1 MLEKLRNNSSLVRF
15 RQRLQRNKPFK
26 SSQTNWYDFLKDIL
40 NKLGSTD
47 LSERAA
53 AVSFNLFL
61 AVFPA
66 IIFLFTLIP
75 YVPIND
81 LEGQIM
87 DLLRR
92 VIPTGTF
99 EWVETT
105 IRDIINQQRSGV
117 LSFGFLLTIYASTN
131 GMFALMNAFNHSHET
146 SNRRGFLKTRLIA
159 LGLTFMFAFAIVL
172 AIVLLLVGGFVTD
185 YLLHIAVLN
194 NPVTVFLLNVTR
206 YFLVFAVFVVVVS
219 VLYRFGPDRNM
230 RWGLITPGSV
240 AASVL
245 IVLTTY
251 GFSYYLAN
259 FGSYNKLYGSIGTL
273 IALMVWINLIAML
286 VILGFEINVSLY
298 HPTLI
303 GRRLTS
309 PKTTNATSDL

>member
-1 MLEKLRNNSSLVRF
+1 MLEKLRNNSSLVRV
-15 RQRLQRNKPFK
+15 RQRLKRNKPFK

-75 YVPIND
+75 YIPINN

-172 AIVLLLVGGFVTD
+172 AIVFLLVGGIVTD

-194 NPVTVFLLNVTR
+194 NPVTVIFLNVTR
-206 YFLVFAVFVVVVS
+206 YLLVFAVFVCVVS
-219 VLYRFGPDRNM
+219 LLYRFGPDRNM

-240 AASVL
+240 ATSVL

-298 HPTLI
+298 HPVML
-303 GRRLTS
+303 GRGKKG
-309 PKTTNATSDL
+309 KTTNATSDL